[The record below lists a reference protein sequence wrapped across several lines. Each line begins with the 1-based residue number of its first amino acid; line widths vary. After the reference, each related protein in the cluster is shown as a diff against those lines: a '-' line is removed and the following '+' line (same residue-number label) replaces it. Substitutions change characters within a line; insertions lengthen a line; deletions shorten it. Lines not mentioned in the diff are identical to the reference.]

1 MPKKKEVNVEDTL
14 REKEEEIRKLR
25 GDIEILHEEVEW
37 ARGKLADAQTH
48 IRKLNWMLQQHD
60 GELDP

>member
-1 MPKKKEVNVEDTL
+1 MPKKKEVNVEDAL

-25 GDIEILHEEVEW
+25 GEIEILHEEVEW
-37 ARGKLADAQTH
+37 ARGKLADAQTR
-48 IRKLNWMLQQHD
+48 IRKLNWMLQQQD